1 MGNTIIA
8 IAVHS
13 LIIQLFIIQL
23 SQSTSVLY
31 DIVYIKVY
39 VYIYNYMMLLAI
51 GRTDREQIRSRINN
65 DCRTFRPRRALLL
78 ILLRICS

>member
-39 VYIYNYMMLLAI
+39 VYIYNYMMFLAI
-51 GRTDREQIRSRINN
+51 FEKTAKRIYCAYIEHAATHINW
-65 DCRTFRPRRALLL
+65 
-78 ILLRICS
+78 RIQSQLEYG